1 MTVDAPATPH
11 AATASELKAQIEAER
26 DGVPFLI
33 FRDGERSHRLFVLDE
48 QRERV
53 TLGRRSSADIPLDW
67 DGEVSRLHAELVRKG
82 VDWTL
87 MDDGLSLNGSF
98 VNGQPVRGHRRLRD
112 GDAIRVGATVLVFRN
127 PRDQESN
134 ATRPSSDL
142 LRVVSLTAAQRR
154 VLLALCRP
162 FKDSA
167 VFVTPPTNEQIAG
180 ELFLSIDAVKKHL
193 RALFEKFGVEHLP
206 QNEKRARLVERAF
219 AGGFI
224 SDREL

>member
-1 MTVDAPATPH
+1 MPVDLPATPH
-11 AATASELKAQIEAER
+11 AASATELKAQIEAER
-26 DGVPFLI
+26 EGLPFLI
-33 FRDGERSHRLFVLDE
+33 FRDREARHHLFVLDE
-48 QRERV
+48 RQERV
-53 TLGRRSSADIPLDW
+53 TLGRRSSADVPLNW

-82 VDWTL
+82 VEWTL

-112 GDAIRVGATVLVFRN
+112 GDAIRLGATVLVFRN
-127 PRDQESN
+127 PRDQESH
-134 ATRPSSDL
+134 ATKPSSDL
-142 LRVVSLTAAQRR
+142 LRVVSLTDAQRR
-154 VLLALCRP
+154 VLVALCRP

-180 ELFLSIDAVKKHL
+180 ELFLSVDAVKKHL
-193 RALFEKFGVEHLP
+193 RALFEKFGVQHLP

>member
-1 MTVDAPATPH
+1 MPGDSPATPH
-11 AATASELKAQIEAER
+11 AATAIELKAQIEAER
-26 DGVPFLI
+26 DGLPFLI
-33 FRDGERSHRLFVLDE
+33 FRDGESRHQLFVLDE
-48 QRERV
+48 SQEHV
-53 TLGRRSSADIPLDW
+53 TLGRRSSADVALSW
-67 DGEVSRLHAELVRKG
+67 DSEVSRLHAELVRKG
-82 VDWTL
+82 VEWTL

-134 ATRPSSDL
+134 ATKPSSDL
-142 LRVVSLTAAQRR
+142 LRVVSLTDAQRR
-154 VLLALCRP
+154 VLVALCRP

-167 VFVTPPTNEQIAG
+167 VFVTPPTNDQIAG
-180 ELFLSIDAVKKHL
+180 ELFLSVDAVKKHL

-219 AGGFI
+219 AGGLI

>member
-1 MTVDAPATPH
+1 MPGDSPATPH
-11 AATASELKAQIEAER
+11 AATATELKAQIEAER
-26 DGVPFLI
+26 EGLPFLI
-33 FRDGERSHRLFVLDE
+33 FRDGDSRHRLFVLDE
-48 QRERV
+48 EHDHV
-53 TLGRRSSADIPLDW
+53 TLGRRSSADVALGW

-82 VDWTL
+82 VEWTL
-87 MDDGLSLNGSF
+87 TDDGLSLNGSF

-112 GDAIRVGATVLVFRN
+112 GDAIRLGATVLVFRN

-134 ATRPSSDL
+134 ATKPSSDL
-142 LRVVSLTAAQRR
+142 LRVVSLTDAQRR
-154 VLLALCRP
+154 VLVALCRP

-167 VFVTPPTNEQIAG
+167 VFVTPPTNDQIAG
-180 ELFLSIDAVKKHL
+180 ELFLSVDAVKKHL

-224 SDREL
+224 SDSEL

>member
-1 MTVDAPATPH
+1 MPADLPATPH
-11 AATASELKAQIEAER
+11 ATTAMELKAQIEAER
-26 DGVPFLI
+26 EGLPFLI
-33 FRDGERSHRLFVLDE
+33 FRDGEGRHRLFVL
-48 QRERV
+48 REEHEHV
-53 TLGRRSSADIPLDW
+53 TLGRRSSADVALGW
-67 DGEVSRLHAELVRKG
+67 DSEVSRLHAELVRKG
-82 VDWTL
+82 VEWTL
-87 MDDGLSLNGSF
+87 TDDGLSLNGSF

-134 ATRPSSDL
+134 ATKPSSDL
-142 LRVVSLTAAQRR
+142 LRVVSLTGAQRR
-154 VLLALCRP
+154 VLVALCRP

-180 ELFLSIDAVKKHL
+180 ELFLSVDAVKKHL
-193 RALFEKFGVEHLP
+193 RALFEKFGLAHLP

-224 SDREL
+224 SDSEL